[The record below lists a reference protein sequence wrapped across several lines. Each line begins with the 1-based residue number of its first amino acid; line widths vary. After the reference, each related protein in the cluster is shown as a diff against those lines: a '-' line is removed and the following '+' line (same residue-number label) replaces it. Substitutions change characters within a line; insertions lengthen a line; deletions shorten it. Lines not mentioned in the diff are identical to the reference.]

1 MHENINQSLYGYSST
16 KADKISIFKSI
27 GNAIG
32 SAGKAIGSAGKDV
45 GEFLERKNKIFG
57 TNMQAAATGAIGAV
71 DMIGQI
77 GAASSYNKTA
87 NDLLQDADKSEQDIG
102 GVGYTV
108 QNAVDQGRESAE
120 VSAQTTASTLG
131 LMGTGAS
138 TLAAAG
144 SLLGPAGTFVGA
156 ATGVIGGALAGLIS
170 GGAKRREMRRQ
181 MKLAELKRI
190 NQNDFNRSG
199 ALTTVLQ
206 NNLAETEGDQTQQT
220 LYAAEGKP
228 FGGRKQN
235 GWGSNG
241 EHKIEVDGFGNILS
255 DERLGTGIDNKDTVP
270 IHVNPNTII
279 LPNKKVELPGG
290 LKISPSRYY
299 EQTGDL
305 QGAEYATRMNI
316 QNKKYKNGKL
326 PGFKW
331 GLPEWAN
338 LGVNAFGALS
348 SMADAN
354 SIAREEISRPN
365 TYSSNWLQ
373 GTALNALKNLR
384 VNAYPVIPEIYNQ
397 MGKGMYAIN
406 NAGGL
411 SGGQRNLSRL
421 AAMQNAYDT
430 TSKLLQDAQ
439 DRNAKYQMA
448 YADAAA
454 NLGNEE
460 ARRMM
465 NAAQFDYN
473 AYNQAHG
480 AKRLMESQRKADAMN
495 FLEQGVKGLTDM
507 HMWRRMMD
515 NYEQDS
521 ETDRAYKRWQMG
533 LDKDGNRIT
542 KEPFSHVSPYNIM
555 QNNGNPIYNSQ
566 DDKIAAASREA
577 LSDNVYASTQAEIQ
591 KQLAKQ
597 QKKAIKKQRIATPTT
612 SSTTGG
618 RILNPQAMTNAVQR
632 GAKIGRQETPY
643 WSPTQISDMLNYIM
657 QNKFF
662 LR

>member
-1 MHENINQSLYGYSST
+1 MPENNGNAST
-16 KADKISIFKSI
+16 KANKINIFKSI

-32 SAGKAIGSAGKDV
+32 SAGKATGK
-45 GEFLERKNKIFG
+45 FLAKDNKIFG
-57 TNMQAAATGAIGAV
+57 TNMQAAATGAIGAI

-87 NDLLQDADKSEQDIG
+87 NDLLQDAGKSEQDIG

-108 QNAVDQGRESAE
+108 QNAVNQGQESAE

-144 SLLGPAGTFVGA
+144 SLLGPAGTFLGA
-156 ATGVIGGALAGLIS
+156 ATGVIGGAVAGLIS
-170 GGAKRREMRRQ
+170 GGAKRREMNRQ

-206 NNLAETEGDQTQQT
+206 NDLAETEGDQTQQT

-326 PGFKW
+326 PGFDNGYLSNILGH
-331 GLPEWAN
+331 GLPMLSELAQYRSIKN
-338 LGVNAFGALS
+338 QDIEHNDTNVKNPYEQQALYTLGQQQENPYA
-348 SMADAN
+348 
-354 SIAREEISRPN
+354 I
-365 TYSSNWLQ
+365 
-373 GTALNALKNLR
+373 
-384 VNAYPVIPEIYNQ
+384 IPELYNEYA
-397 MGKGMYAIN
+397 KGMYAIS

-411 SGGQRNLSRL
+411 GGGQRALARLTAINNLMNQSAKLQQATQAANIGHKQTWANAMLSAGAKSAENEAAARRYDLERYSRAHAAKL
-421 AAMQNAYDT
+421 AGEQEARKGAWSQFMAGIKGIVDNKRYNDTMDLYKQKSKIENDYYEALTRNLLGNKVTAENSKDWSWLPEVYGPLNKDVKFDASQIVPNA
-430 TSKLLQDAQ
+430 LQDPWSLTNY
-439 DRNAKYQMA
+439 R
-448 YADAAA
+448 
-454 NLGNEE
+454 
-460 ARRMM
+460 
-465 NAAQFDYN
+465 
-473 AYNQAHG
+473 
-480 AKRLMESQRKADAMN
+480 KRQ
-495 FLEQGVKGLTDM
+495 LEKSYIPQLTM
-507 HMWRRMMD
+507 P
-515 NYEQDS
+515 S
-521 ETDRAYKRWQMG
+521 T
-533 LDKDGNRIT
+533 T
-542 KEPFSHVSPYNIM
+542 K
-555 QNNGNPIYNSQ
+555 
-566 DDKIAAASREA
+566 KK
-577 LSDNVYASTQAEIQ
+577 STP
-591 KQLAKQ
+591 KQ
-597 QKKAIKKQRIATPTT
+597 
-612 SSTTGG
+612 SSTYKM
-618 RILNPQAMTNAVQR
+618 PSFV
-632 GAKIGRQETPY
+632 
-643 WSPTQISDMLNYIM
+643 DMLMSTPQFGFNFENILG
-657 QNKFF
+657 K
-662 LR
+662 

>member
-1 MHENINQSLYGYSST
+1 MELTELKHIQNTGELPKYDGGKESEEKSASGFSKFLG
-16 KADKISIFKSI
+16 KHGGSIMS
-27 GNAIG
+27 G
-32 SAGKAIGSAGKDV
+32 V
-45 GEFLERKNKIFG
+45 
-57 TNMQAAATGAIGAV
+57 TGAIGMV
-71 DMIGQI
+71 GQI

-87 NDLLQDADKSEQDIG
+87 NDLLQDAGKSEQNIG

-120 VSAQTTASTLG
+120 VSAQTTSSTLG
-131 LMGTGAS
+131 LMSTGAS
-138 TLAAAG
+138 TGAAVG
-144 SLLGPAGTFVGA
+144 SLLGPVG
-156 ATGVIGGALAGLIS
+156 GVVGGAIGAVGGAIAGLFS
-170 GGAKRREMRRQ
+170 GGAKKREMRRQ

-220 LYAAEGKP
+220 LYAAANGKESYSA
-228 FGGRKQN
+228 GGPTSGYNARV
-235 GWGSNG
+235 SNG
-241 EHKIEVDGFGNILS
+241 EIIANKFTGEMFRVPGIPNNKDGKLAFIRPSDTIISNKYGLS
-255 DERLGTGIDNKDTVP
+255 DYVA
-270 IHVNPNTII
+270 
-279 LPNKKVELPGG
+279 
-290 LKISPSRYY
+290 
-299 EQTGDL
+299 QTGDL
-305 QGAEYATRMNI
+305 EGGEAMQGTIMKALGKRG
-316 QNKKYKNGKL
+316 YKNGKL

-354 SIAREEISRPN
+354 SIANEEISRPN

-373 GTALNALKNLR
+373 GTALNTLKNLR
-384 VNAYPVIPEIYNQ
+384 SNVYPIIPEIYNQ

-406 NAGGL
+406 NAGGIG
-411 SGGQRNLSRL
+411 GGQRNLSRL
-421 AAMQNAYDT
+421 AAMQSAYDT
-430 TSKLLQDAQ
+430 TAKLLQDAQ

-480 AKRLMESQRKADAMN
+480 AKRMMESQRKADAMN

-507 HMWRRMMD
+507 HMWRRMM
-515 NYEQDS
+515 NNWEQDS
-521 ETDRAYKRWQMG
+521 ETDRAYKRYQMG
-533 LDKDGNRIT
+533 LDKDGNKIIKDPFVHT
-542 KEPFSHVSPYNIM
+542 SPFAIKENG
-555 QNNGNPIYNSQ
+555 GNPIYTSQ
-566 DDKIAAASREA
+566 DDKINSAATSA
-577 LSDNVYASTQAEIQ
+577 LNDSSYSFVNDLIQ
-591 KQLAKQ
+591 KQLAKE
-597 QKKAIKKQRIATPTT
+597 QKKKLKNKSTTQTT
-612 SSTTGG
+612 SSSGG
-618 RILNPQAMTNAVQR
+618 RLLNPQAMTNAVQR
-632 GAKIGRQETPY
+632 GAQIGRQETPY
-643 WSPTQISDMLNYIM
+643 WRPTQISDMLNYVM

-662 LR
+662 LK

>member
-1 MHENINQSLYGYSST
+1 MPENIKQSLYGNAST
-16 KADKISIFKSI
+16 KAEKINIFKSI

-32 SAGKAIGSAGKDV
+32 SAGKAIGSAGKDI

-57 TNMQAAATGAIGAV
+57 TNMQAAATGAIGAI

-87 NDLLQDADKSEQDIG
+87 NDLLQDAGKSEQDIG

-108 QNAVDQGRESAE
+108 QNAVNQGQESAE

-138 TLAAAG
+138 TGAAVG
-144 SLLGPAGTFVGA
+144 SLLGPV
-156 ATGVIGGALAGLIS
+156 GGAVGGAIGAVGGLVGGLIS
-170 GGAKRREMRRQ
+170 GGAKRREMNRQ

-190 NQNDFNRSG
+190 NQNDFNKSG

-220 LYAAEGKP
+220 LYAAANGKESYSA
-228 FGGRKQN
+228 GGPTSGYNARV
-235 GWGSNG
+235 SNG
-241 EHKIEVDGFGNILS
+241 EIIANKFTGEAFRVPGIPNNKDGKLAFIRPSDTIISNKYGLS
-255 DERLGTGIDNKDTVP
+255 DYVA
-270 IHVNPNTII
+270 
-279 LPNKKVELPGG
+279 
-290 LKISPSRYY
+290 
-299 EQTGDL
+299 QTGDL
-305 QGAEYATRMNI
+305 EGGEAMQGTIMKALGKRG
-316 QNKKYKNGKL
+316 YKNGKL

-373 GTALNALKNLR
+373 GTALNTLKNLR
-384 VNAYPVIPEIYNQ
+384 SNVYPIIPEIYDQ

-421 AAMQNAYDT
+421 AAMQSAYDT
-430 TSKLLQDAQ
+430 TAKLLQDAQ

-507 HMWRRMMD
+507 HMWRRMM
-515 NYEQDS
+515 NNWEQDS
-521 ETDRAYKRWQMG
+521 ETDRAYKRHQMG
-533 LDKDGNRIT
+533 LDKDGNKIIKDPFVHT
-542 KEPFSHVSPYNIM
+542 SPLAIKENG
-555 QNNGNPIYNSQ
+555 GNPVYTSQ
-566 DDKIAAASREA
+566 DDKINSAS
-577 LSDNVYASTQAEIQ
+577 S
-591 KQLAKQ
+591 
-597 QKKAIKKQRIATPTT
+597 
-612 SSTTGG
+612 GG
-618 RILNPQAMTNAVQR
+618 RLLNPQAMTNAVQR
-632 GAKIGRQETPY
+632 GAQIGRQETPY
-643 WSPTQISDMLNYIM
+643 WRPTQISDMLNYIM